1 MSLYS
6 FIVSI
11 HVVVAILGIGP
22 LMALA
27 LLTRR
32 PPLQPGISRP
42 MPPEPALK
50 AFLRLLRLSQI
61 SLGLMLGTGAT
72 LVAMVHGVFGRQAW
86 MMVSVVLFLLVG
98 AGTGLAQVYF
108 KTLLTPAGAIVHVE
122 RAHRILLSQ
131 CALVATIAWLMEAK
145 PF

>member
-11 HVVVAILGIGP
+11 HVIVAILGIGP

-32 PPLQPGISRP
+32 PPLQPGAPRP
-42 MPPEPALK
+42 MPPEPALR
-50 AFLRLLRLSQI
+50 AFLRLLRISQI
-61 SLGLMLGTGAT
+61 SLGLMFGTGAT

-86 MMVSVVLFLLVG
+86 MIASVVLFLLVG

-108 KTLLTPAGAIVHVE
+108 KRLLTPAGTATHIE
-122 RAHRILLSQ
+122 RAHRLLLSQ